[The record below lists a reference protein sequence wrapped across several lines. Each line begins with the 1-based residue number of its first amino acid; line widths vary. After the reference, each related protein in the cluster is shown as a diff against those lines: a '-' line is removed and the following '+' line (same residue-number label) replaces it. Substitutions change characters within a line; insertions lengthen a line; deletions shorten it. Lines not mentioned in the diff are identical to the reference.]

1 MSTSIPAS
9 TLEKFTTFGDL
20 LRFLRRRAGITQME
34 LAIAVGYSDTQI
46 SRLEQNQRP
55 PDIPTIEARFISALG
70 LEDEPKAV
78 ARLLDLA
85 VNVRREDAPGLGLCT
100 YKGLNYF
107 DEADADLFVGRE
119 ELTAKLVERVLSLT
133 SNGSSHETRFLAVV
147 GASGSGKS
155 SLVRAGLIPG
165 LRWNKKSIDWPIH
178 IFTPTTHP
186 LESLA
191 ASLTPEYE
199 SVSAIA
205 TLMDDLTRDLRSLQ
219 IFVKR
224 KLGSND
230 GSRLL
235 LVVDQ
240 FEELFALC
248 RSEEERAAFIDN
260 LLTAASE
267 ADGPVIV
274 LIALRADFYAHCAN
288 YIQLR
293 EALAQ
298 NQEYIGGMS
307 EEELRRAIEE
317 PAHRGRWEFEPGLV
331 DLLLH
336 DIGHEP
342 GALPLLSHAL
352 LETWQRRRGRV
363 MTLSG
368 YTSSGGVRGAIA
380 ETAEAVF
387 ADRFTHDQQDAAR
400 RIFLRLTEL
409 GDATATGDTRRRATF
424 NELILKPEQTNTT
437 HTLLKVLADARLIVT
452 SEDTVEVAH
461 EALIREW
468 PRLRGWLEDNREG
481 LRLHRQLTE
490 AAQEWDALNR
500 EPDLLYRGVRLE
512 QARGWAFTYADEMN
526 PLEREFMTASIETA
540 EREAKEKEAQRQREL
555 EAARKLAESEK
566 QRAEVESQRAH
577 EQTQSVMQLRKRARY
592 LAGASAIA
600 LIMAFTALF
609 FGSQTR
615 QAAILAQESERTAFS
630 RELAVQSKLN
640 LTVDP
645 ERSIL
650 LALAALDQAY
660 SQEAENMLH
669 EAVSASRLR
678 LTLKGHEGPVY
689 DVAYSADG
697 KRIASAAGDRTARIW
712 DAETGDE
719 LLTLV
724 HPAQVGKVIF
734 SPDGAQVAT
743 GAADGLVRL
752 WDVELGQEL
761 LTITGAKATNAPD
774 PRIVFIAFSPDGK
787 LLATVG
793 KGEGQLKFWDPASGT
808 ELFGI
813 SDPAWLDVAPGTNLV
828 PRSIAFSSNG
838 TKLAISLI
846 SNGIDLGRIEIW
858 DTAAR
863 QKLQTLEGHL
873 DLAYPISFNP
883 DGTRIIAPLGPDTP
897 NPTIWDVASGDLL
910 FTLREPVNTIIYSAD
925 GKRLLSAS
933 VGGIAKVFDAE
944 TGDLLLS
951 LTGHSGRVFRVA
963 ESPGCVQPP
972 EAPFAWCG
980 THLATASDDGTVRVW
995 DISPAGNREVL
1006 TLPEIEFALSPDG
1019 THLSTLKLDPPPP
1032 AIVSHAVIQQWS
1044 LPAELQSDQISDY
1057 QPSSIKF
1064 GEDLRASWFW
1074 IFSREGIFIA
1084 AFKNSPLK
1092 FWDVTN
1098 EGKVIYS
1105 ISCCTWTPGM
1115 ALSFS
1120 NRSEPRLAIG
1130 DPQEGTVVI
1139 WDLLA
1144 DEKIQTLQV
1153 AQPNDLVAFTE
1164 PASLQSGNY
1173 SSGDSPIALSAD
1185 GERLATLKNDTTVDI
1200 WDVTSGRKLLTLPG
1214 PSIVDGSHLWFSPDG
1229 NWLVIADCTGTAT
1242 VRDVVTG
1249 AEVHKFS
1256 NDGACITGAAFH
1268 LDEKLIALT
1277 SAFLETKILNFE
1289 TWQEELTLP
1298 GGWMVQFTPDGT
1310 RVIIGR
1316 NEPTGLAKS
1325 AVRMYLINL
1334 DDVVALAKSR
1344 VTRSLTT
1351 KECQQYL
1358 HMDACPG
1365 EP

>member
-1 MSTSIPAS
+1 MSISIPEN

-20 LRFLRRRAGITQME
+20 LRFLRRRAGITQLE
-34 LAIAVGYSDTQI
+34 LSIAVGYSDAQI
-46 SRLEQNQRP
+46 SRLEQNLRP
-55 PDIPTIEARFISALG
+55 PDIPTIEARFVSALG
-70 LEDEPKAV
+70 LEDEPTAV

-85 VNVRREDAPGLGLCT
+85 AHVRREDAPSLGLCP

-119 ELTAKLVERVLSLT
+119 GLTAKLVERVLSLT
-133 SNGSSHETRFLAVV
+133 SSGSPNQTRFLAVV

-178 IFTPTTHP
+178 IFTPTAHP

-191 ASLTPEYE
+191 ASLTPENE
-199 SVSAIA
+199 TVSAIA
-205 TLMDDLTRDLRSLQ
+205 TFMDDLTHDPRSLQ
-219 IFVKR
+219 IFAKR
-224 KLGSND
+224 KMGSKN
-230 GSRLL
+230 GSHLL

-248 RSEEERAAFIDN
+248 RSEEERAAFIGN

-267 ADGPVIV
+267 VDSPVIA
-274 LIALRADFYAHCAN
+274 LLALRADFYAHCAH

-298 NQEYIGGMS
+298 NQEYMGAMS

-317 PAHRGRWEFEPGLV
+317 PARRGRWEFEPGLV

-336 DIGHEP
+336 DISHEP

-352 LETWQRRRGRV
+352 LETWQRRRGRM

-368 YTSSGGVRGAIA
+368 YTASGGVGGAIA

-387 ADRFTHDQQDAAR
+387 ADRFTHDQQDVAR

-409 GDATATGDTRRRATF
+409 GDESATGDTRRRASF
-424 NELILKPEQTNTT
+424 KELILKPEETNTT

-452 SEDTVEVAH
+452 SEYTVEVAH

-481 LRLHRQLTE
+481 LRLHRQLTDV
-490 AAQEWDALNR
+490 AQEWDALNR
-500 EPDLLYRGVRLE
+500 QPDLLYRGVRLD
-512 QARGWAFTYADEMN
+512 QARGWALTYADEMN

-540 EREAKEKEAQRQREL
+540 EREVKEKEAQRQREL
-555 EAARKLAESEK
+555 EAARKLAESEN

-577 EQTQSVMQLRKRARY
+577 EQTQSAMQLRKRARY
-592 LAGASAIA
+592 LAGAFVIA

-609 FGSQTR
+609 FGSQAR
-615 QAAILAQESERTAFS
+615 RAAIMAQESERTAFS

-650 LALAALDQAY
+650 LALAALDQAH

-669 EAVSASRLR
+669 EALSASRLL
-678 LTLKGHEGPVY
+678 LTLRGHDGPVY

-712 DAETGDE
+712 DAETGEE

-724 HPAQVGKVIF
+724 HPAEVGKVIF
-734 SPDGAQVAT
+734 SPDGAQLAT

-752 WDVELGQEL
+752 WDMESRQEL
-761 LTITGAKATNAPD
+761 LKITGAKEPNTPD

-793 KGEGQLKFWDPASGT
+793 KGEGLLKFWDPASGT
-808 ELFGI
+808 ELFRI
-813 SDPAWLDVAPGTNLV
+813 SDPDWLDVAPGTNLV
-828 PRSIAFSSNG
+828 PRSIAFSFDG

-846 SNGIDLGRIEIW
+846 SNGIGLGRIEIW
-858 DTAAR
+858 DMTTHQR
-863 QKLQTLEGHL
+863 IQMLVGHF
-873 DLAYPISFNP
+873 DLPYPIVFSP
-883 DGTRIIAPLGPDTP
+883 DGTRILAPSGPESPT
-897 NPTIWDVASGDLL
+897 PTIWDAASGDLL

-933 VGGIAKVFDAE
+933 LGGIAKVFDAE
-944 TGDLLLS
+944 TGDSLLS

-980 THLATASDDGTVRVW
+980 TRLATASDDGTVRVW

-1019 THLSTLKLDPPPP
+1019 TRLSTLKLNPPPP
-1032 AIVSHAVIQQWS
+1032 AIVSHAVIQQWN
-1044 LPAELQSDQISDY
+1044 LPTEVQSDQISDY
-1057 QPSSIKF
+1057 RSSSIKF
-1064 GEDLRASWFW
+1064 GDNLRASWFW
-1074 IFSREGIFIA
+1074 FFPHKGVFIA
-1084 AFKNSPLK
+1084 AFKNSSLK

-1130 DPQEGTVVI
+1130 NPQKGTVVI

-1144 DEKIQTLQV
+1144 DEKIRTLQV
-1153 AQPNDLVAFTE
+1153 AKPNDLVAFMD
-1164 PASLQSGNY
+1164 PASLQTGNY
-1173 SSGDSPIALSAD
+1173 SYGDSPIALSAD
-1185 GERLATLKNDTTVDI
+1185 GKRLATLKNDTTVEI
-1200 WDVTSGRKLLTLPG
+1200 WDVMTGRKLQTLPG
-1214 PSIVDGSHLWFSPDG
+1214 PAVIDGAHLWFSPDG
-1229 NWLVIADCTGTAT
+1229 NWLIIADCTGTAI
-1242 VRDVVTG
+1242 VHEVITG
-1249 AEVHKFS
+1249 AEVHRFS
-1256 NDGACITGAAFH
+1256 NDGACITGVDFSRG
-1268 LDEKLIALT
+1268 EKLMAVT
-1277 SAFLETKILNFE
+1277 SAQLETKILNLE

-1298 GGWMVQFTPDGT
+1298 GGWLVQFTPDGT

-1316 NEPTGLAKS
+1316 DEPTGLTKS
-1325 AVRMYLINL
+1325 AVRMYLVNL
-1334 DDVVALAKSR
+1334 DDVVTVARSR

-1358 HMDACPG
+1358 HMDSCPD